1 MSKVQEQILDPV
13 TLEVIRNALPAI
25 SNEMSADLQR
35 ASYNMMVYEVR
46 DYCCALIDKK
56 GRLISQNLGGV
67 SHFVADLG
75 VIIEDAMEKY
85 GEEGFS
91 KGDVLITNHQAVAG
105 QHLNNIV
112 IFTPIFYKEELI
124 CFAMVR
130 AHWMD
135 VGGLSTGFGGGVKI
149 SDPWMEGLQL
159 DQLKIIEAGQY
170 NQTLLKVIKDNIR
183 FPESSLGDMRAQI
196 ASCNLAERRMEELF
210 SKYGEEKVK
219 FYIETIFSQ
228 TEEKCRKILAKIPNG
243 VYEAESWIDDDGFTP
258 NDPVRI
264 HAKVTVGDDDMTID
278 FSGSS
283 DQRKGAINSRTFAA
297 AVVAFKAITTP
308 LDPVNEG
315 SFSALKVVIPEGNV
329 MMAKYPA
336 PMAKWSIILPTVI
349 DTVLKALA
357 PAIPDKIPAAHMGYL
372 GGTIVCFGTDPRTK
386 KGFVLQSIEGG
397 GWGGRPFEDGES
409 ASVSVCQGDVRNAP
423 IESIEIKAPILIEER
438 SLRSDS
444 GGAGK
449 FRGGLGLDVR
459 VRNLVEV
466 QWNLT
471 QGRRRKCPPWGL
483 WGGKEGD
490 NSDYLLKLPHEDS
503 WNSVDVYRYT
513 VPKDTEVIVRTPG
526 GGGWGHPNQRDVEK
540 VLSDVKE
547 GFISVEKA
555 KTDYGVVLNSDNLS
569 LNMEETNK
577 LREQMEKRI
586 EVNE

>member
-1 MSKVQEQILDPV
+1 MSRVKEHTLDPV

-75 VIIEDAMEKY
+75 VIIDDAMQKY
-85 GEEGFS
+85 GEDGFEE
-91 KGDVLITNHQAVAG
+91 GDVIITNHQAVAG

-112 IFTPIFYKEELI
+112 IYTPIFFQNELI

-149 SDPWMEGLQL
+149 TDPWMEGLQL
-159 DQLKIIEAGQY
+159 DQLKIIEAGTY
-170 NQTLLKVIKDNIR
+170 NQTLLKIIKDNIR
-183 FPESSLGDMRAQI
+183 YPESSLGDMRAQI
-196 ASCNLAERRMEELF
+196 ASCALAERRIKELF
-210 SKYGEEKVK
+210 SKYGKEKVQY
-219 FYIETIFSQ
+219 YIETIFSK
-228 TEEKCRKILAKIPNG
+228 TEEKCRKIISQIPNG
-243 VYEAESWIDDDGFTP
+243 EYEAESWIDDDGFTP

-264 HAKVTVGDDDMTID
+264 HARVVVHDEEMTID
-278 FSGSS
+278 FSGCSS
-283 DQRKGAINSRTFAA
+283 QRKGAINSRSLAG
-297 AVVAFKAITTP
+297 AVVAFKALTTP

-315 SFSALKVVIPEGNV
+315 SFRALKVVIPEGNV

-336 PMAKWSIILPTVI
+336 PMSKWSIILPTVI

-372 GGTIVCFGTDPRTK
+372 GGTIVCFGTDPRTN

-397 GWGGRPFEDGES
+397 GWGGRPNEDGES

-438 SLRSDS
+438 SLREDS
-444 GGAGK
+444 GGAGQ

-483 WGGKEGD
+483 WGGKEAS
-490 NSDYLLKLPHEDS
+490 NSDYLLKLPNEDT
-503 WNSVDVYRYT
+503 WNSVDIYRHT
-513 VPKDTEVIVRTPG
+513 VPKNTEVIVRTPG
-526 GGGWGHPNQRDVEK
+526 GGGWGNPLDREIEK
-540 VLSDVKE
+540 ILLDVKE
-547 GFISVEKA
+547 GYTSIEKA
-555 KTDYGVVLNSDNLS
+555 KSEYGVVINQTDLTIDMNATNL
-569 LNMEETNK
+569 LRQNMK
-577 LREQMEKRI
+577 KGS
-586 EVNE
+586 

>member
-1 MSKVQEQILDPV
+1 MSKVYEQTIDPV

-75 VIIEDAMEKY
+75 VIIEDAMKKY
-85 GEEGFS
+85 GEHGFE
-91 KGDVLITNHQAVAG
+91 KGDVLITNHQGVAG

-112 IFTPIFYKEELI
+112 IYTPIFDKDELF

-149 SDPWMEGLQL
+149 TDPWMEGLQL
-159 DQLKIIEAGQY
+159 DQLKIIEAGKY
-170 NQTLLKVIKDNIR
+170 NQTLLQIIKDNIR
-183 FPESSLGDMRAQI
+183 YPESSLGDMRAQI
-196 ASCNLAERRMEELF
+196 ASCALAERRIEELF
-210 SKYGEEKVK
+210 TKYGSEKVQY
-219 FYIETIFSQ
+219 YIETIFSK
-228 TEEKCRKILAKIPNG
+228 TEEKCRKIISQIPNG
-243 VYEAESWIDDDGFTP
+243 EYEAESWIDDDGYTT

-264 HAKVTVGDDDMTID
+264 HARVVVRDDNMTID
-278 FSGSS
+278 FSGCSA
-283 DQRKGAINSRTFAA
+283 QRKGAINSRSLAG

-315 SFSALKVVIPEGNV
+315 SFRALEVVIPEGNV

-357 PAIPDKIPAAHMGYL
+357 PALPDKIPAAHMGYL
-372 GGTIVCFGTDPRTK
+372 GGTIVCFGQDPRTNK
-386 KGFVLQSIEGG
+386 RFVLQSIEGG
-397 GWGGRPFEDGES
+397 GWGGRPHEDGES

-423 IESIEIKAPILIEER
+423 IESIEIKAPVLIEER
-438 SLRSDS
+438 VLRTDS

-449 FRGGLGLDVR
+449 NRGGLGLDVR

-471 QGRRRKCPPWGL
+471 QGRRRQCPPWGL
-483 WGGKEGD
+483 WGGKEGA
-490 NSDYLLKLPHEDS
+490 NSDYLLKLPNEDT

-526 GGGWGHPNQRDVEK
+526 GGGWGSPLEREVEK
-540 VLSDVKE
+540 VQLDVKE
-547 GFISVEKA
+547 GYISLEKA
-555 KTDYGVVLNSDNLS
+555 RTDYGVVLNPTDLSVDEKATENLRQ
-569 LNMEETNK
+569 NMK
-577 LREQMEKRI
+577 KGME
-586 EVNE
+586 

>member
-1 MSKVQEQILDPV
+1 MSRVKEQTLDPV

-75 VIIEDAMEKY
+75 VIIDDAMQKY
-85 GEEGFS
+85 GEDGFEE
-91 KGDVLITNHQAVAG
+91 GDVIITNHQAVAG

-112 IFTPIFYKEELI
+112 IYTPIFFQNELI

-149 SDPWMEGLQL
+149 TDPWMEGLQL
-159 DQLKIIEAGQY
+159 DQLKIIEAGTY
-170 NQTLLKVIKDNIR
+170 NQTLLKIIKDNIR
-183 FPESSLGDMRAQI
+183 YPESSLGDMRAQI
-196 ASCNLAERRMEELF
+196 ASCALAERRIKELF
-210 SKYGEEKVK
+210 SKYGKEKVQY
-219 FYIETIFSQ
+219 YIETIFSK
-228 TEEKCRKILAKIPNG
+228 TEEKCRKIISQIPNG
-243 VYEAESWIDDDGFTP
+243 EYEAESWIDDDGFTP
-258 NDPVRI
+258 NHPVRI
-264 HAKVTVGDDDMTID
+264 HARVVVHDEEMTID
-278 FSGSS
+278 FSGCSS
-283 DQRKGAINSRTFAA
+283 QRKGAINSRSLAG
-297 AVVAFKAITTP
+297 AVVAFKALTTP

-315 SFSALKVVIPEGNV
+315 SFRALKVVIPEGNV

-336 PMAKWSIILPTVI
+336 PMSKWSIILPTVI

-372 GGTIVCFGTDPRTK
+372 GGTIVCFGTDPRTN

-397 GWGGRPFEDGES
+397 GWGGRPNEDGES

-438 SLRSDS
+438 SLREDS
-444 GGAGK
+444 GGAGQ

-483 WGGKEGD
+483 WGGKEAS
-490 NSDYLLKLPHEDS
+490 NSDYLLKLPNEDT
-503 WNSVDVYRYT
+503 WNSVDIYRHT
-513 VPKDTEVIVRTPG
+513 VPKNTEVIVRTPG
-526 GGGWGHPNQRDVEK
+526 GGGWGNPLDREIEK
-540 VLSDVKE
+540 ILLDVKE
-547 GFISVEKA
+547 GYTSIEKA
-555 KTDYGVVLNSDNLS
+555 KSEYGVVINQTDLTIDMNATNL
-569 LNMEETNK
+569 LRQNMK
-577 LREQMEKRI
+577 KGS
-586 EVNE
+586 

>member
-1 MSKVQEQILDPV
+1 MSKVKEQTLDPV

-56 GRLISQNLGGV
+56 ARLISQNLGGV

-75 VIIEDAMEKY
+75 VIIEDAMQKY
-85 GEEGFS
+85 GEDGFEE
-91 KGDVLITNHQAVAG
+91 GDVLITNHQAVAG

-112 IFTPIFYKEELI
+112 IYTPIFFEKELI

-149 SDPWMEGLQL
+149 TDPWMEGLQL
-159 DQLKIIEAGQY
+159 DQLKIIEAGSY
-170 NQTLLKVIKDNIR
+170 NQTLLKIIKDNIR
-183 FPESSLGDMRAQI
+183 YPESSLGDMRAQI
-196 ASCNLAERRMEELF
+196 ASCALAERRIKELF
-210 SKYGEEKVK
+210 SKYGKEKVQY
-219 FYIETIFSQ
+219 YIETIFSK
-228 TEEKCRKILAKIPNG
+228 TEEKCRKIISQIPNG
-243 VYEAESWIDDDGFTP
+243 EYEAESWIDDDGFTP
-258 NDPVRI
+258 NEPVRI
-264 HAKVTVGDDDMTID
+264 HARVVVHDEEMTID
-278 FSGSS
+278 FSGCST
-283 DQRKGAINSRTFAA
+283 QRKGAINSRSLAG
-297 AVVAFKAITTP
+297 AVVAFKALTTP

-315 SFSALKVVIPEGNV
+315 SFRALKVVIPEGNV

-336 PMAKWSIILPTVI
+336 PMSKWSIILPTVI

-357 PAIPDKIPAAHMGYL
+357 PAIPEKIPAAHMGYL
-372 GGTIVCFGTDPRTK
+372 GGTIVCFGTDPRTN

-397 GWGGRPFEDGES
+397 GWGGRPHEDGES

-423 IESIEIKAPILIEER
+423 IESIEIKSPILIEER
-438 SLRSDS
+438 TLREDS
-444 GGAGK
+444 GGAGQ

-483 WGGKEGD
+483 WGGKEGS
-490 NSDYLLKLPHEDS
+490 NSDYLLKLPNEDT
-503 WNSVDVYRYT
+503 WNSVDIYRYT
-513 VPKDTEVIVRTPG
+513 VPKNTEVIVRTPG
-526 GGGWGHPNQRDVEK
+526 GGGWGNPLNREIEK
-540 VLSDVKE
+540 VQLDVKE
-547 GFISVEKA
+547 GYTSIDKA
-555 KTDYGVVLNSDNLS
+555 KSEYGVVLNPNDLSIDLEATNL
-569 LNMEETNK
+569 LRKNMK
-577 LREQMEKRI
+577 KGS
-586 EVNE
+586 